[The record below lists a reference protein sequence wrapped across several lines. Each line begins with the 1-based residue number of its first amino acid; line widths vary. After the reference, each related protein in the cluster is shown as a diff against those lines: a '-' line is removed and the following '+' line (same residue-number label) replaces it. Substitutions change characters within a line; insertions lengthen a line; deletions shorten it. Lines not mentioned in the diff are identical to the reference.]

1 MDRIRTI
8 YPRII
13 VLSSGAAV
21 DEPCI
26 RAGAPTATVNNTPEF
41 MVPAGHFFATG
52 DNRAN
57 SMNSRA
63 ARHGFVPVQ
72 NRVGRATEIFWSKGA
87 GREELWVGTPRDSQL
102 WSD

>member
-26 RAGAPTATVNNTPEF
+26 RAGDPTATDTPEF
-41 MVPAGHFFATG
+41 MVPVGRFFAAG
-52 DNRAN
+52 DNRN
-57 SMNSRA
+57 SMDSRTA
-63 ARHGFVPVQ
+63 GHRFVPVQ

-87 GREELWVGTPRDSQL
+87 GREGLWVGTPRDSQL